1 MENTRIIVKKLTERK
16 REDIIQAA
24 KDEFRANGFS
34 ATSMDRIAETA
45 KVSKRTV
52 YNHFE
57 SKEVLFSAI
66 ALELCNT
73 FSQMSDHTYDPGVPV
88 RTQLL
93 DIANQQ
99 MNMLCSDRFLRLF
112 KMIMSETLASPTLT
126 QSAVENFEKENI
138 GLMKW
143 ISMASRDG
151 KLNITEPVMAGKQ
164 LLAMLEAFT
173 SWPYLFGEDPV
184 RDKAEQ
190 QKIIESAVNM
200 FLDHYEIKS

>member
-1 MENTRIIVKKLTERK
+1 MKKLTERK

-34 ATSMDRIAETA
+34 ATSMDRIAKTA

-66 ALELCNT
+66 ALDLCT
-73 FSQMSDHTYDPGVPV
+73 AFSQVSAHSYDPTVPV

-99 MNMLCSDRFLRLF
+99 MSMLCSDRFLRLF
-112 KMIMSETLASPTLT
+112 KMIMSETLSSPPLT
-126 QSAVENFEKENI
+126 QSVIENFEKENI

-143 ISMASRDG
+143 ITMASQDG

-184 RDKAEQ
+184 TDKAARR
-190 QKIIESAVNM
+190 KIVESAVNM
-200 FLDHYEIKS
+200 FLDHYEIKT

>member
-1 MENTRIIVKKLTERK
+1 MKKLTERK

-73 FSQMSDHTYDPGVPV
+73 FSQTSEHRYDPDVPL

-99 MNMLCSDRFLRLF
+99 MTMLCSDRFLRLF
-112 KMIMSETLASPTLT
+112 KMIMSETLTAPSLT
-126 QSAVENFEKENI
+126 ESAIENFEKENI

-143 ISMASRDG
+143 ISMASQDG
-151 KLNITEPVMAGKQ
+151 KLDITEPVMAGKQ

-184 RDKAEQ
+184 NDKDEQ
-190 QKIIESAVNM
+190 RKIVESAVSM
-200 FLDHYEIKS
+200 FLDHYEIRT